1 MKSRFSSNLRTAL
14 RRIISEELAK
24 TKIKSRLSMQS
35 VDDQIDSL
43 LMQFEEKAISE
54 SYTLSL
60 RVLLEAPGDEEDE
73 GEGAPDGGSP
83 EGEVTAG
90 KPKISDVE
98 TPAPTG
104 EKPRIQGEDSTSSS
118 AKIDAESAVDP
129 MKPRV
134 DINQFASR
142 VARLVENYQSLLDVS
157 SVILTRA
164 QNFLRE
170 NYDQATVDE
179 LVEVLETEYGIAL
192 EPSDNTP
199 TPPAAA
205 GAGPT

>member
-1 MKSRFSSNLRTAL
+1 MKSRSRNLRTAL
-14 RRIISEELAK
+14 RRLISEEVAK
-24 TKIKSRLSMQS
+24 VKIKSRLSMQS

-54 SYTLSL
+54 GYVLSL

-73 GEGAPDGGSP
+73 GEAAPQGAESP
-83 EGEVTAG
+83 EGEVTAS

-98 TPAPTG
+98 TPAPA
-104 EKPRIQGEDSTSSS
+104 EKPRIQGQDSTTSS
-118 AKIDAESAVDP
+118 AKIDAEGAVES
-129 MKPRV
+129 MKPRI

-142 VARLVENYQSLLDVS
+142 VARLIDNYQSLLDIP
-157 SVILTRA
+157 SVILTRS
-164 QNFLRE
+164 QNFLTE
-170 NYDQATVDE
+170 NYDEATAEE
-179 LVEVLETEYGIAL
+179 LFEVLETEYGIAL
-192 EPSDNTP
+192 DPADNTP